1 MNGAETPFTVDLPSN
16 RHLNY
21 GFIRSDGEGEDR
33 HYYAYLMRHGKNV
46 AVKMWG
52 GFVAENASQALAR
65 DSFSHHL
72 LRLNEEG
79 FKILFHVH
87 DEVVLEADKSEA
99 EAVLKKTTE
108 IMSTAPDWI
117 DLPLEA
123 KGKVLDQYEK

>member
-1 MNGAETPFTVDLPSN
+1 
-16 RHLNY
+16 
-21 GFIRSDGEGEDR
+21 
-33 HYYAYLMRHGKNV
+33 
-46 AVKMWG
+46 
-52 GFVAENASQALAR
+52 
-65 DSFSHHL
+65 L

-87 DEVVLEADKSEA
+87 DEVVLEADKSDA
-99 EAVLKKTTE
+99 DDILKRTTE